1 MPQTHYRACSL
12 CEAICGIEVES
23 DGNTITAIRPDPAN
37 PFSRGYM
44 CVKAT
49 ALKDVHHDP
58 DRLRHPMRRT
68 RGGGWARISYD
79 EAIRE
84 SAERLSAVR
93 EKIGP
98 SAIGVYLGNP
108 NVHALGM
115 SLFGA
120 MFLKALGTRSVYSA
134 NSQDT
139 NARLLTAF
147 LMYGVYTA
155 FPIPDVDRTSH
166 FLILGGNPA
175 ASNGS
180 VMTAPDMH
188 RRLRAIA
195 DRGGKV
201 VVIDPRRTETAME
214 VLKRGGEHHFVRPGG
229 DGFLVAAM
237 LRTLW
242 KDGAWK
248 TDILDEITDGGW
260 HGIPDLLEPFT
271 PEAVSVRVGIDP
283 GTIRRLA
290 REFAAAPSAAAY
302 GRVGISLVPFATLT
316 HWFVDLLN
324 IVTGNFDR
332 EGGVMFPEYPID
344 IGAQLGGL
352 TSPNYGK
359 WRSRINGLP
368 KVSGELPTSTLADEI
383 ETPGEGQ
390 HHALITIAGNPVLS
404 APNGPRLSAAFEKLD
419 FMLSIDIYRNETTR
433 HADII
438 LPGPF
443 AFERNHMDLIFGAVS
458 VRNFVQWSP
467 KIMEPEGERREEWQ
481 IFDDLCAAMNLELVP
496 YGLREL
502 INGASGEDKPIT
514 PERMV
519 DVLVRLGPFGDQY
532 GQKPDG
538 LTLEKIKAAPH
549 GIDLGPL
556 RPGGRERKVKLPDHR
571 IRAAH
576 EVLVGDVARMRRAL
590 EEPEADGLRLIGR
603 REIRTNNSWMHN
615 AAVLAKRAGH
625 CELFVHPG
633 DAERLGL
640 ADGGTAEI
648 ASRVATR
655 RVRVRLTDT
664 VMPGVVSLPHG
675 WGHDREGADLKLAA
689 LNPGVS
695 INDLIDDKVA
705 EPIASASIMN
715 GVPVTVSPAA

>member
-12 CEAICGIEVES
+12 CEAICGLEVES
-23 DGNTITAIRPDPAN
+23 DGNAITAIRPDRAN
-37 PFSRGYM
+37 PFSQGYM

-79 EAIRE
+79 DAIRE
-84 SAERLSAVR
+84 SAERLSVVR
-93 EKIGP
+93 EKFSP

-115 SLFGA
+115 SLFGS

-180 VMTAPDMH
+180 VMTAPDIH

-229 DGFLVAAM
+229 DAFLVAAM
-237 LRTLW
+237 LCTLW

-248 TDILDEITDGGW
+248 TDVLDAITDGGW
-260 HGIPDLLEPFT
+260 HVIPDLLEPFT
-271 PEAVSVRVGIDP
+271 PEAVSARVGIDP
-283 GTIRRLA
+283 DTIRRLA
-290 REFAAAPSAAAY
+290 REFAAAPGAAAY

-332 EGGVMFPEYPID
+332 EGGMMFPEYPID

-352 TSPNYGK
+352 TSPNYGR

-481 IFDDLCAAMNLELVP
+481 IFDDLCRAMNLELVP

-502 INGASGEDKPIT
+502 INGASGEDKPVT

-519 DVLVRLGPFGDQY
+519 DVLIRLGPFGDEY
-532 GQKPDG
+532 GKKPEG
-538 LTLEKIKAAPH
+538 LTLEKIRAAPH

-571 IRAAH
+571 IRAAP
-576 EVLVGDVARMRRAL
+576 EVLVADMARLRGAL
-590 EEPEADGLRLIGR
+590 EEPEANGLRLIGR

-640 ADGGTAEI
+640 TDGGTAEI
-648 ASRVATR
+648 ASRVAAR
-655 RVRVRLTDT
+655 LVRVRLTDT

-675 WGHDREGADLKLAA
+675 WGHDREGASLSVAA
-689 LNPGVS
+689 RNPGVS